1 MEFIEVKRRGWQEL
15 VIQNQTQQQIQAY
28 SRARMEQHPIPSSQ
42 SLWQEGFPLSSQVQR
57 RPQPCPPIWQQEFRL
72 SSRARQQEFRLSSR
86 ARQQESLAQRV
97 SHPPVFARRHLPKVL
112 QS

>member
-1 MEFIEVKRRGWQEL
+1 MVLHSNGWQEL

-28 SRARMEQHPIPSSQ
+28 SRARME
-42 SLWQEGFPLSSQVQR
+42 GFPLSSQVQR
-57 RPQPCPPIWQQEFRL
+57 RPQPCPLIWKQGFHLSSRARQQGFHL
-72 SSRARQQEFRLSSR
+72 SSRARQQEY
-86 ARQQESLAQRV
+86 LAQRV